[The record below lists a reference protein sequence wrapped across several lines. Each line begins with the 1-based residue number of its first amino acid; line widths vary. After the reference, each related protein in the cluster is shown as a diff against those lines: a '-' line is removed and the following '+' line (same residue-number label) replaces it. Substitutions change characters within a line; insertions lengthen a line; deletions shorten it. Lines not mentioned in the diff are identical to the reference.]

1 MIRATKIS
9 AVLLALLFSAGAMA
23 QSAPE
28 SNGGDN
34 AKSDKVTA
42 QNPADAA
49 QKDTAN
55 AKMSKTTSTKKM
67 QKPKK
72 AKAKTSSGDMSN
84 TPSSSM
90 PSPSN

>member
-1 MIRATKIS
+1 MNRMSKLS
-9 AVLLALLFSAGAMA
+9 AVLVALFFSAGVMA

-72 AKAKTSSGDMSN
+72 AKTKSSSGDMSN
-84 TPSSSM
+84 TT

>member
-28 SNGGDN
+28 SNGGAN

-42 QNPADAA
+42 QSPADAA

-55 AKMSKTTSTKKM
+55 SKMSKTTSNKMKKS
-67 QKPKK
+67 QK
-72 AKAKTSSGDMSN
+72 AKAKAKDKSGDMSN
-84 TPSSSM
+84 TPA
-90 PSPSN
+90 N